1 MVSSD
6 VSARGLDIPEV
17 THIIN
22 MDFPGNP
29 DEYLHRAGRTA
40 RGNASG
46 TCISIVNE
54 RDLAAIRIYER
65 EFNIKIEPKALFE
78 GKLHNPKD
86 L

>member
-1 MVSSD
+1 MK
-6 VSARGLDIPEV
+6 AK
-17 THIIN
+17 
-22 MDFPGNP
+22 
-29 DEYLHRAGRTA
+29 EYLHRAGRTA

-65 EFNIKIEPKALFE
+65 EFNIEIEPKVLFE
-78 GKLHNPKD
+78 GKLFNPKD